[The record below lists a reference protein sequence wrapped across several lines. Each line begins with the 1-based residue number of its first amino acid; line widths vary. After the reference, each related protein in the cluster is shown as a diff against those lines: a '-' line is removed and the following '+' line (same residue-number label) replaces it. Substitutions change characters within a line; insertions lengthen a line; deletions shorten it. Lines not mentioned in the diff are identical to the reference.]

1 MNIRIASHETSNFTK
16 LKRACSNKTKDNTDF
31 EVSDVDALIIE
42 IDRE

>member
-31 EVSDVDALIIE
+31 EASDMHALIIE
-42 IDRE
+42 INRD